1 MIEGNSPRVGFK
13 GGRGEKYPR
22 TVSRL
27 FVEGP
32 CCDSFGQGRALYAGT
47 AGNWPWN
54 IYEAVSPPPGGRA
67 RTSPPIPMHPGL
79 STGLRQQLLWSPR
92 VEGTITGVYV
102 RVACTQIQDSIRPL
116 WECTKIAA
124 NKRRTLSL
132 YLSLSLFFYPSRFSL
147 ELVCACI
154 HPRTHIYACG
164 KRTCIYTHA
173 YRRSVVVCCSKREKW
188 FAEGGGMKREGE
200 EGEELKLPGKERN
213 RVGLNL
219 LDCFQLHASSLSLF
233 IPFFL
238 YSPSSSLVDTL
249 RPSPLSFPLPSSPS
263 LRWKDVRWCRESR
276 VNSSRSHPPSSPRVN
291 WTFFIV
297 NLWLR
302 SRPVFVAREE
312 PKWRFIGGEEGVRLA
327 LGHPLSLI
335 GARETPHGF

>member
-1 MIEGNSPRVGFK
+1 MIEGNSPGLGLRVVEVKNIQGRCLDFSSK
-13 GGRGEKYPR
+13 ALVAIRSARGERCTLVQREIGRGIFTR
-22 TVSRL
+22 RSR
-27 FVEGP
+27 
-32 CCDSFGQGRALYAGT
+32 
-47 AGNWPWN
+47 
-54 IYEAVSPPPGGRA
+54 GGRA

-164 KRTCIYTHA
+164 KRTYIYTHA

-219 LDCFQLHASSLSLF
+219 LDCFQLHASSLSLSLFLSFF
-233 IPFFL
+233 ILLP
-238 YSPSSSLVDTL
+238 
-249 RPSPLSFPLPSSPS
+249 PLS
-263 LRWKDVRWCRESR
+263 
-276 VNSSRSHPPSSPRVN
+276 
-291 WTFFIV
+291 
-297 NLWLR
+297 
-302 SRPVFVAREE
+302 
-312 PKWRFIGGEEGVRLA
+312 
-327 LGHPLSLI
+327 
-335 GARETPHGF
+335 

>member
-132 YLSLSLFFYPSRFSL
+132 SLSLFSFTHLAFLSSL
-147 ELVCACI
+147 YVLVY
-154 HPRTHIYACG
+154 THIHTY
-164 KRTCIYTHA
+164 TPVESVHIYIYIHA

-238 YSPSSSLVDTL
+238 YSPCSSLVDTL

>member
-1 MIEGNSPRVGFK
+1 
-13 GGRGEKYPR
+13 
-22 TVSRL
+22 
-27 FVEGP
+27 
-32 CCDSFGQGRALYAGT
+32 
-47 AGNWPWN
+47 
-54 IYEAVSPPPGGRA
+54 
-67 RTSPPIPMHPGL
+67 
-79 STGLRQQLLWSPR
+79 
-92 VEGTITGVYV
+92 
-102 RVACTQIQDSIRPL
+102 
-116 WECTKIAA
+116 
-124 NKRRTLSL
+124 
-132 YLSLSLFFYPSRFSL
+132 
-147 ELVCACI
+147 
-154 HPRTHIYACG
+154 
-164 KRTCIYTHA
+164 
-173 YRRSVVVCCSKREKW
+173 
-188 FAEGGGMKREGE
+188 MKREGE